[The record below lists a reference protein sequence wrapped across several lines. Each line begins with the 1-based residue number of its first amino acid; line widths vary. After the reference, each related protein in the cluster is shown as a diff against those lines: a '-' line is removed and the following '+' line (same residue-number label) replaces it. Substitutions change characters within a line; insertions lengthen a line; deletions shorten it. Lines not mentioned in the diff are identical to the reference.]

1 MKVIVL
7 NNGVPF
13 VRGGAEHLADS
24 LVDQLTARGHEAELV
39 RLPLRWHSPAAV
51 ADSMA
56 AAAAVRMPEADRV
69 IALKFPAYLVPHENK
84 VVWLLHQ
91 FRQVYDLWDTPLQDL
106 PNTAETHE
114 LRQAIIASDTR
125 ALRSARGLYCNSSV
139 TADRLDRFNGLQATV
154 LHPPHGDA
162 TVFRND
168 GFGDYV
174 LAIGRVTASKRQ
186 HLLVQAMAHA
196 PANVRLVVAGQPET
210 PHDGELVRRL
220 VEELGLADR
229 VELILRYI
237 SDEEKVELLAGARAV
252 AYLPHDEDSY
262 GYVTVE
268 GMLSGKPVITTDDSG
283 GILQLVRDQATGLV
297 TPAAPEALAIA
308 MARLCADEK
317 LSAEMGRAGREL
329 VRELDLSW
337 DSVLEKLLS

>member
-1 MKVIVL
+1 VKVVVL

-24 LVDQLTARGHEAELV
+24 LVEQLLVRGHEAELV
-39 RLPLRWHSPAAV
+39 RLPLRWHSPEAV

-106 PNTAETHE
+106 PNTPETHE
-114 LRQAIIASDTR
+114 LRRAIIASDTR

-139 TADRLDRFNGLQATV
+139 TADRLQRYNGLTATV
-154 LHPPHGDA
+154 LHPPHGDEA
-162 TVFRND
+162 AFEHREYGN
-168 GFGDYV
+168 YV

-196 PANVRLVVAGQPET
+196 PAGVRLVIAGAPET
-210 PHDGELVRRL
+210 PHDGEVVQRL
-220 VEELGLADR
+220 VDELGVADR
-229 VELILRYI
+229 VELILRFI
-237 SDEEKVELLAGARAV
+237 TDEEKVDLLSRARAV

-268 GMLSGKPVITTDDSG
+268 GMLSEKPVITTDDSG
-283 GILQLVRDQATGLV
+283 GILQLVRDEATGLV
-297 TPAAPEALAIA
+297 TPPQPEALGVA
-308 MARLCADEK
+308 MGRLCADEK
-317 LSAEMGRAGREL
+317 LAATLGRAGHALVGEL
-329 VRELDLSW
+329 NLSW
-337 DSVLEKLLS
+337 DSVLETLLS